1 MVENDELEMED
12 TQEEKNKD
20 TNNQEMSEKKKVN
33 TY

>member
-1 MVENDELEMED
+1 MVENDELEKED

-20 TNNQEMSEKKKVN
+20 TNNQEMSEKKKMN